1 MNKVSDYFDIS
12 DFPFKELFGDV
23 EAVWDVL
30 GRIGPFLEAWGR
42 FDILGDVSPH
52 AWLQGSRIAVGKG
65 TVVEPGALIKGTV
78 LIGENCEI
86 RQGAYIR
93 GNAIIGNNCVV
104 GHTTEVK
111 NAVFL
116 NGAKAGHFA
125 YIGDS
130 ILGNGVNLGAGTKLA
145 NFKVDTG
152 DRCVCVALK
161 DHRCQTGLRKM
172 GAVLGD
178 GCELGCNCVTMP
190 GAIVGRNTLVYP
202 NATLRGFTPHDSVVK
217 LRQDQDIAPRVL

>member
-1 MNKVSDYFDIS
+1 MINLSDYFDIL
-12 DFPFKELFGDV
+12 DFPFKDLFDGV
-23 EAVWDVL
+23 GPVWEAL
-30 GRIGPFLEAWGR
+30 ARISPFLDAWE
-42 FDILGDVSPH
+42 
-52 AWLQGSRIAVGKG
+52 GS
-65 TVVEPGALIKGTV
+65 VVEPGALIKGKV

-93 GNAIIGNNCVV
+93 GNVIVGDNCVV
-104 GHTTEVK
+104 GHTTECK

-152 DRCVCVALK
+152 DRGVFVST
-161 DHRCQTGLRKM
+161 HSGRHETGLRKM

-178 GCELGCNCVTMP
+178 GVEIGCNAVTMP
-190 GAIVGRNTLVYP
+190 GTLVGRNTLVYP
-202 NATLRGFTPHDSVVK
+202 NTTVRGFVPPGSVVK
-217 LRQDQDIAPRVL
+217 LRQQFDIQSRH